1 MTSKKLSKYDQ
12 DFADAMATKLKLNRE
27 QLNNESSENSVQ
39 ANDPSET
46 AEENF
51 RESMIQEG
59 LEEFPGLTREE
70 ALEMLEEMGG

>member
-1 MTSKKLSKYDQ
+1 MTSNTFSKHDQ
-12 DFADAMATKLKLNRE
+12 DFADAMATKLRLNRE

-46 AEENF
+46 VEENF

-70 ALEMLEEMGG
+70 ALKMLEEMGF